1 MKGWNC
7 LRSWQFSS
15 VCYEGFAPVSHSVI
29 RRAARSANPA
39 TRGNIESAEMT
50 NTDRKE
56 RKKTMKRTMRHTLS
70 ITAGAAVLGA
80 AQAASA
86 QTEIEFWHAFTGRLG
101 DLVAEQVETF
111 NSSQSDYVVSASHKG
126 NYSETLNAG
135 IAAFRA
141 GEQPHIL
148 MVFEVGTATMMAA
161 KGAIRPIY
169 QVMVDAGAD
178 FDQTAYIGSVKGY
191 YTSPDGNMLSL
202 PFNSSTPVLWVNRD
216 KLKEAGIDPDTDLST
231 WEQVGAVLDELKE
244 AGVDCPLTTAWQS
257 WIHLENFS
265 AYHDVPF
272 ATKGN
277 GFDGTDTELAFN
289 GPAQVAHISAMGEWA
304 RDGKFFYAGR
314 RNEGGANFRAG
325 ECALFTESS
334 AGYAGIKANA
344 EFDFAVRPL
353 PYWKALTDEPQN
365 TIIGGASL
373 WVMEGHE
380 DEEYKGVAAYLNFL
394 SSTDIQAKWHQD
406 TGYLPIT
413 SAAGDRTREMGFYET
428 NPGTDI
434 AVIQMTAREPTANSK
449 GLRLG
454 SFDQIRGIIDEE
466 LEAVW
471 SGDKD
476 AQAALDSGVE
486 RGNVLLRRFERTA
499 R

>member
-1 MKGWNC
+1 MKNAV
-7 LRSWQFSS
+7 SI
-15 VCYEGFAPVSHSVI
+15 FA
-29 RRAARSANPA
+29 
-39 TRGNIESAEMT
+39 
-50 NTDRKE
+50 
-56 RKKTMKRTMRHTLS
+56 L
-70 ITAGAAVLGA
+70 AAVLGG
-80 AQAASA
+80 AQAATA
-86 QTEIEFWHAFTGRLG
+86 QTEVEFWHAFTGRLG
-101 DLVAEQVETF
+101 ELVAEQVETF
-111 NSSQSDYVVSASHKG
+111 NANQSDYAVNATHKG

-148 MVFEVGTATMMAA
+148 MVFEVGTATMMSAE
-161 KGAIRPIY
+161 GAVVPVY
-169 QVMVDAGAD
+169 ELMEQAGAD
-178 FDQTAYIGSVKGY
+178 FDPDAFIGSVKGY
-191 YTSPDGNMLSL
+191 YTTADGQMLSM

-216 KLKEAGIDPDTDLST
+216 MLEGAGIDPDTDLST
-231 WEQVGAVLDELKE
+231 WEQVEEVLGQLKE
-244 AGVDCPLTTAWQS
+244 AGVDCPMTTAWQS

-272 ATKGN
+272 ATKDN
-277 GFDGTDTELAFN
+277 GFGGTDTELMFN
-289 GPAQVAHISAMGEWA
+289 AEPQVTHIGKMGEWA
-304 RDGKFFYAGR
+304 QDGKFIYAGR

-334 AGYAGIKANA
+334 AGYAGIKSEA
-344 EFDFAVRPL
+344 EFEFDVRPL
-353 PYWKALTDEPQN
+353 PYWSALKDSPQN

-373 WVMEGHE
+373 WVMAGHE
-380 DEEYKGVAAYLNFL
+380 PEEYQGVAAFLNFL
-394 SSTDIQAKWHQD
+394 SSPEIQAKWHQD

-413 SAAGDRTREMGFYET
+413 SAAGDLTREQGFYDE

-434 AVIQMTAREPTANSK
+434 AVMQMTANEPTANSK

-471 SGDKD
+471 TGDKT
-476 AQAALDSGVE
+476 AQEALDSAVE
-486 RGNVLLRRFERTA
+486 RGNQLLRRFEQAA

>member
-1 MKGWNC
+1 MKTLTSG
-7 LRSWQFSS
+7 L
-15 VCYEGFAPVSHSVI
+15 
-29 RRAARSANPA
+29 AAAAILGSAQ
-39 TRGNIESAEMT
+39 M
-50 NTDRKE
+50 
-56 RKKTMKRTMRHTLS
+56 
-70 ITAGAAVLGA
+70 VF
-80 AQAASA
+80 A
-86 QTEIEFWHAFTGRLG
+86 QTEVQFWHAFTGRLG
-101 DLVAEQVETF
+101 ELVAEQVDTF
-111 NSSQSDYVVSASHKG
+111 NASQDDYVIVQNHKG

-148 MVFEVGTATMMAA
+148 MVFEVGTATMMGA
-161 KGAIRPIY
+161 KGAIRPVY
-169 QVMVDAGAD
+169 EVMGDG
-178 FDQTAYIGSVKGY
+178 FDQSKFIGSVKGY

-216 KLKEAGIDPDTDLST
+216 MLEGAGIDPDTPMET
-231 WEQVGAVLDELKE
+231 WEQVGGVLDALKA
-244 AGVDCPLTTAWQS
+244 AGVDCPMTTAWQS

-265 AYHDVPF
+265 AYHDTPF
-272 ATKGN
+272 ATKDN
-277 GFDGTDTELAFN
+277 GFGGTDTELAFN
-289 GPAQVAHISAMGEWA
+289 SPAQVAHISAMGDWA
-304 RDGKFFYAGR
+304 KDGKFIYAGR

-334 AGYAGIKANA
+334 AGYAGIKSEAQ
-344 EFDFAVRPL
+344 FDFEVRPL
-353 PYWKALTDEPQN
+353 PYWSAVASEPQN

-380 DEEYKGVAAYLNFL
+380 DAEYEGVAAFMDFL
-394 SSTDIQAKWHQD
+394 SSADIQAKWHQD

-413 SAAGDRTREMGFYET
+413 SEAGDKTRSMGFYEA

-434 AVIQMTAREPTANSK
+434 AVIQMTANEPTSNSK

-471 SGDKD
+471 AGDKD
-476 AQAALDSGVE
+476 AQAALDSAVE
-486 RGNVLLRRFERTA
+486 RGNALLRRFEQASR
-499 R
+499 

>member
-1 MKGWNC
+1 MKN
-7 LRSWQFSS
+7 
-15 VCYEGFAPVSHSVI
+15 VSL
-29 RRAARSANPA
+29 ALALGMTTAMPA
-39 TRGNIESAEMT
+39 F
-50 NTDRKE
+50 
-56 RKKTMKRTMRHTLS
+56 
-70 ITAGAAVLGA
+70 
-80 AQAASA
+80 A

-101 DLVAEQVETF
+101 ELVAEQVDTF
-111 NSSQSDYVVSASHKG
+111 NASQSDYKVVATHKG

-141 GEQPHIL
+141 GEQPDIL
-148 MVFEVGTATMMAA
+148 MVFEVGTATMMGA
-161 KGAIRPIY
+161 KGAIKPVY
-169 QVMVDAGAD
+169 EVMGDG
-178 FDQTAYIGSVKGY
+178 FDQSKYIGSVKGY
-191 YTSPDGNMLSL
+191 YTSPEGDMLSL

-216 KLKEAGIDPDTDLST
+216 KLQEAGIDPDTDLST
-231 WEQVGAVLDELKE
+231 WEQVGAVLDQLKA
-244 AGVDCPLTTAWQS
+244 AGVDCPMTTAWQS

-272 ATKGN
+272 ASKDN
-277 GFDGTDTELAFN
+277 GFGGTDTELSFN
-289 GPAQVAHISAMGEWA
+289 GPAQVAHIGAMGDWA
-304 RDGKFFYAGR
+304 KDGKFIYAGR

-334 AGYAGIKANA
+334 AGYAGIKAEAQFNF
-344 EFDFAVRPL
+344 EVRPL
-353 PYWKALTDEPQN
+353 PYWKAVAAEPQN

-373 WVMEGHE
+373 WVMEGQS
-380 DEEYKGVAAYLNFL
+380 DAEYAGVAAFMDFL
-394 SSTDIQAKWHQD
+394 SSPEIQAKWHQD

-413 SAAGDRTREMGFYET
+413 SEAGDLTRSQGFYDA

-434 AVIQMTAREPTANSK
+434 AVIQMTAKEPTGNSK

-476 AQAALDSGVE
+476 AQAALDSAVE
-486 RGNVLLRRFERTA
+486 RGNALLRRFEQA
-499 R
+499 SQ

>member
-1 MKGWNC
+1 MKHTI
-7 LRSWQFSS
+7 S
-15 VCYEGFAPVSHSVI
+15 VL
-29 RRAARSANPA
+29 AAS
-39 TRGNIESAEMT
+39 
-50 NTDRKE
+50 
-56 RKKTMKRTMRHTLS
+56 
-70 ITAGAAVLGA
+70 AVLGSA
-80 AQAASA
+80 HGAMA

-101 DLVAEQVETF
+101 ELVAEQVETF
-111 NSSQSDYVVSASHKG
+111 NTSQSDYKVVATHKG

-141 GEQPHIL
+141 GEQPDIL
-148 MVFEVGTATMMAA
+148 MVFEVGTATMMGA
-161 KGAIRPIY
+161 KGAIKPVFE
-169 QVMVDAGAD
+169 VMGDG
-178 FDQTAYIGSVKGY
+178 FDQSKYIGSVKGY

-202 PFNSSTPVLWVNRD
+202 PFNSSTPVLWVNRN
-216 KLKEAGIDPDTDLST
+216 KFTEAGMDPDMDLST
-231 WEQVGAVLDELKE
+231 WENVGAALDQLKS
-244 AGVDCPLTTAWQS
+244 AGVDCPMTTAWQS

-272 ATKGN
+272 ATKSN

-289 GPAQVAHISAMGEWA
+289 GAAQVAHIGAMGQWA
-304 RDGKFFYAGR
+304 KDGKFIYAGR

-334 AGYAGIKANA
+334 AGYAGIKAEA
-344 EFDFAVRPL
+344 EFDFEVRPL
-353 PYWKALTDEPQN
+353 PYWSAVSSEPQN

-373 WVMEGHE
+373 WVMEGQS
-380 DEEYKGVAAYLNFL
+380 DAEYAGVAAFMDFL
-394 SSTDIQAKWHQD
+394 SSAGIQAKWHQD

-413 SAAGDRTREMGFYET
+413 AEAGDLTRTQGFYDA

-434 AVIQMTAREPTANSK
+434 AVIQMTAKEPTANSK

-476 AQAALDSGVE
+476 AQTAMDSAVE
-486 RGNVLLRRFERTA
+486 RGNALLRRFEQASR
-499 R
+499 